1 MFKFE
6 YAGEDDI
13 PLELFLRGMVSLT
26 LTVLNILCIIGV
38 GVLILFVK
46 QVTPESIPQRN
57 ASFWKTDLA
66 LNKEYELSRT
76 KEVRY
81 FVSPSIH
88 HIHIKYFK
96 PQQGDE
102 ENSDLSGT
110 FIAALFEEA
119 SKDQDVIERKEWIEK
134 NYPITTFTEKRS
146 VGYLNHQIIKNSC
159 FIVPSRKISILDDS
173 EWCLRSE
180 KISTR

>member
-1 MFKFE
+1 MICDSFQDFKFE
-6 YAGEDDI
+6 YADEDDI

-57 ASFWKTDLA
+57 ASFWKTDVA
-66 LNKEYELSRT
+66 LNKEYELSRA

-81 FVSPSIH
+81 FVPLSVH
-88 HIHIKYFK
+88 HIYIYFK
-96 PQQGDE
+96 PRKGDE
-102 ENSDLSGT
+102 ENLDLSGT
-110 FIAALFEEA
+110 FIQALFEEA

-134 NYPITTFTEKRS
+134 NYPITNFPEKR
-146 VGYLNHQIIKNSC
+146 
-159 FIVPSRKISILDDS
+159 
-173 EWCLRSE
+173 
-180 KISTR
+180 

>member
-6 YAGEDDI
+6 YASEDDI
-13 PLELFLRGMVSLT
+13 PKELFLRGMVSLT

-57 ASFWKTDLA
+57 ASFWKTDVA

-81 FVSPSIH
+81 FMALSLH
-88 HIHIKYFK
+88 HIYINLK
-96 PQQGDE
+96 PRQGDE

-119 SKDQDVIERKEWIEK
+119 NKDKEVIERKEWIEK
-134 NYPITTFTEKRS
+134 NYPITTFSEKR
-146 VGYLNHQIIKNSC
+146 
-159 FIVPSRKISILDDS
+159 
-173 EWCLRSE
+173 
-180 KISTR
+180 

>member
-1 MFKFE
+1 MGIQQYSTLTQDWCGWWLADYHQDFLPKSSTKFQVFKFE

-57 ASFWKTDLA
+57 ASFWKTDVA
-66 LNKEYELSRT
+66 LNKEYELSRA

-81 FVSPSIH
+81 LEP
-88 HIHIKYFK
+88 
-96 PQQGDE
+96 
-102 ENSDLSGT
+102 LS
-110 FIAALFEEA
+110 
-119 SKDQDVIERKEWIEK
+119 V
-134 NYPITTFTEKRS
+134 
-146 VGYLNHQIIKNSC
+146 HQIYI
-159 FIVPSRKISILDDS
+159 FQTTEGR
-173 EWCLRSE
+173 
-180 KISTR
+180 

>member
-1 MFKFE
+1 MTNDEVPTTFQVFKFE

-57 ASFWKTDLA
+57 KTFLKTDVA
-66 LNKEYELSRT
+66 LNKEFELSRT
-76 KEVRY
+76 KEVKY
-81 FVSPSIH
+81 CVSGSDH
-88 HIHIKYFK
+88 HIFTYFK
-96 PQQGDE
+96 PRQGDE

-134 NYPITTFTEKRS
+134 NYPITPFTEKR
-146 VGYLNHQIIKNSC
+146 
-159 FIVPSRKISILDDS
+159 
-173 EWCLRSE
+173 
-180 KISTR
+180 